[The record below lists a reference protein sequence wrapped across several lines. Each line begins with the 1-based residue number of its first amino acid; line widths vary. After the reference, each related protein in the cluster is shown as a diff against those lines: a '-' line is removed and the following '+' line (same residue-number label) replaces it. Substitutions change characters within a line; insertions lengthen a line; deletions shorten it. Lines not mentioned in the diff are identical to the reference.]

1 MKSVNT
7 YRNRHM
13 NIENQNIASPV
24 DEMNEVLNAGRYRE
38 IIDGAAYE
46 FEQKMDSYFT
56 DPDIREFIASL
67 AVDRGV
73 VIPDILGDISED
85 EFMDAA
91 QVVLDSRKGQG
102 RESIVDSPYSERSKE
117 ALEIVKVNLQ
127 MNHNSE
133 PSHTDFDIAFVPGSA
148 GKSPANRLKYL
159 LKLIEAGS
167 VKTDTIA
174 MLGCE
179 RPVDTKP
186 NKAGTTEL
194 DRAGIFGYDKSGNPA
209 VTEFDLMR
217 NSATHLLDIAD
228 EDWQVFEGHVGSIP
242 EQHRFQYKYK
252 IAYAEKNGKQV
263 FVLSTPM
270 LDEQRLHPDGNYRNR
285 ANTKDNVRM
294 SAEML
299 RDHAGSSDELNAFF
313 VTDAIFAKFQEAD
326 LASVLAPYG
335 VRLEAAGFSRKEADA
350 SDWPGGN
357 NYYAQELLSTLRQTR
372 DARNMLRQER
382 AKAHAA

>member
-1 MKSVNT
+1 MNLI
-7 YRNRHM
+7 NRYPNKKM
-13 NIENQNIASPV
+13 NSENQTGRMPENESS
-24 DEMNEVLNAGRYRE
+24 EVLATSQFIE
-38 IIDGAAYE
+38 IIDSASDEY
-46 FEQKMDSYFT
+46 EQKMDSYFN
-56 DPDIREFIASL
+56 DPDIREFISSL
-67 AVDRGV
+67 AVDRGII
-73 VIPDILGDISED
+73 IPDLSHDVTED

-91 QVVLDSRKGQG
+91 QLVLDSRKGRG
-102 RESIVDSPYSERSKE
+102 RESIVDSPYSDRSKE
-117 ALEIVKVNLQ
+117 ALETVKENLK

-133 PSHTDFDIAFVPGSA
+133 PSRTDFDIAFVPGSA
-148 GKSPANRLKYL
+148 GKSPMNRLNYL
-159 LKLIEAGS
+159 LKLMEAGY
-167 VKTDTIA
+167 VNTDTIA

-194 DRAGIFGYDKSGNPA
+194 DRAGAAGYDMSGNPA
-209 VTEFDLMR
+209 ITEFDLMR
-217 NSATHLLDIAD
+217 NTAAHAFDIAD
-228 EDWQVFEGHVGSIP
+228 EDWQIFEGQVGSIP
-242 EQHRFQYKYK
+242 EQHRYQYKYK
-252 IAYAEKNGKQV
+252 IAYAEKNGKQI

-299 RDHAGSSDELNAFF
+299 RDQIGSMEEMNAFL

-335 VRLEAAGFSRKEADA
+335 VRLQTAGFSRKEADSA
-350 SDWPGGN
+350 DWPGGN
-357 NYYAQELLSTLRQTR
+357 NYYAQEILSTLRQTR
-372 DARNMLRQER
+372 DARNLLRNER